1 MVATLRCPACGRV
14 LTHVSDE
21 PIRAITM
28 PGSCGRCDA
37 ARRVPDVLL
46 LVSVIDHWRRTRE
59 LPNMHVCAPE
69 QYD

>member
-1 MVATLRCPACGRV
+1 
-14 LTHVSDE
+14 VSDE

-37 ARRVPDVLL
+37 ARRVPDALL

-59 LPNMHVCAPE
+59 LPNMHVHAPR
-69 QYD
+69 QYE